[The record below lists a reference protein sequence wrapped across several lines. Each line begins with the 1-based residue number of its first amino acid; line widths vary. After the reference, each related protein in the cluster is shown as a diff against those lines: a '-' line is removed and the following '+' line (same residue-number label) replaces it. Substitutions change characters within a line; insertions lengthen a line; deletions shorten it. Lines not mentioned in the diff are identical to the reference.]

1 MKKIILYFFILMI
14 AGIFPASSQDAHYSQ
29 WLNTPLALN
38 PAMTGVFN
46 GKFRFSND
54 FRSQWSGITKAYTD
68 IHVSADLPVGRSLLR
83 NGQFFGV
90 GFMLAQN
97 RSGSDFFRQTIIQ
110 GSLSYTTPIDDGDN
124 FISVG
129 FQGGLNQNS
138 VDMSG
143 STWGSQWNGD
153 DFDPGASQDVPV
165 VSLEQFSF
173 VDLSAGVFWHYVP
186 DQYNFVYAGLAAS
199 HIGGENTSFFI
210 NEVYN
215 IHRRYT
221 VNVGSDI
228 STSDEH
234 QTWFS
239 PKALFMIQGSQKE
252 IAGGFSIKNKVRFK
266 SQYTNYQKELMFS
279 LGAYYRFADAVI
291 VAARFEYNN
300 LSIGLS
306 YDYTLSSLRKNAN
319 AGSAYEITIAILNP
333 LKRGEIRRNYNKMP
347 KFF

>member
-1 MKKIILYFFILMI
+1 MNKITYTLLVLLV
-14 AGIFPASSQDAHYSQ
+14 AGLIPARSQDAHYSQ

-46 GKFRFSND
+46 GKFRFTND

-68 IHVSADLPVGRSLLR
+68 IHVSVDVPVGRSLLR

-90 GFMLAQN
+90 GFMLIQN
-97 RSGSDFFRQTIIQ
+97 HSGDDMFRQTIIQ

-124 FISVG
+124 YISVG

-138 VDMSG
+138 VNMSN

-153 DFDPGASQDVPV
+153 DFDPGAGHGEN

-173 VDLSAGVFWHYVP
+173 VDMAAGVFWHYVP
-186 DQYNFVYAGLAAS
+186 DQYNFVYAGGS
-199 HIGGENTSFFI
+199 VGHVGGENTSFFI

-221 VNVGSDI
+221 VNIGSDLSI
-228 STSDEH
+228 NDQH
-234 QTWFS
+234 QSWFA
-239 PKALFMIQGSQKE
+239 PKLLFMLQGKQKE
-252 IAGGFSIKNKVRFK
+252 ITGGFSLKNKVRFK

-279 LGAYYRFADAVI
+279 LGAYYRFADAAI
-291 VAARFEYNN
+291 IAARFEYNN
-300 LSIGLS
+300 FSIGLS
-306 YDYTLSSLRKNAN
+306 YDYVLSSLHRNAN
-319 AGSAYEITIAILNP
+319 AGSAYEVTIAILNP
-333 LKRGEIRRNYNKMP
+333 LKRGEIRRNYNKLP

>member
-1 MKKIILYFFILMI
+1 MKKIVFTLFMLITGLLSVK
-14 AGIFPASSQDAHYSQ
+14 GQDVHYSQ

-68 IHVSADLPVGRSLLR
+68 IHVSADLPVAKALLR
-83 NGQFFGV
+83 NGQYFGV
-90 GFMLAQN
+90 GVMIQQN
-97 RSGSDFFRQTIIQ
+97 RSGTDIFRQTILQ
-110 GSLSYTTPIDDGDN
+110 ASLSYTTPIDDGDN
-124 FISVG
+124 YISVG

-138 VDMSG
+138 VNMTN

-153 DFDPGASQDVPV
+153 DYDPTVGYGEN

-173 VDLSAGVFWHYVP
+173 VDMSAGIFWHYVP
-186 DQYNFVYAGLAAS
+186 DQYNFVYAGGS
-199 HIGGENTSFFI
+199 VGHIGGENTSFYI

-221 VNVGSDI
+221 FNIGSDVAM
-228 STSDEH
+228 SDEH
-234 QTWFS
+234 QSWIC
-239 PKALFMIQGSQKE
+239 PKALVMVQGKQKE
-252 IAGGFSIKNKVRFK
+252 ITGGVAIKNKVRFK
-266 SQYTNYQKELMFS
+266 SQYTNYQKELNFT
-279 LGAYYRFADAVI
+279 LGAYYRFADAAI
-291 VAARFEYNN
+291 VMARFEYNN

-306 YDYTLSSLRKNAN
+306 YDYTLSSLHKNAN
-319 AGSAYEITIAILNP
+319 AGSAYEVTIAILNP
-333 LKRGEIRRNYNKMP
+333 LKRGEMRRNYNKMP

>member
-1 MKKIILYFFILMI
+1 MKKNLFSISVLMM
-14 AGIFPASSQDAHYSQ
+14 AGVMTASSQDAHFSQ
-29 WLNTPLALN
+29 WLNTPLTLN

-68 IHVSADLPVGRSLLR
+68 IHVSADLPVAKALLR

-90 GFMLAQN
+90 GFLLMQN
-97 RSGSDFFRQTIIQ
+97 RSGSNFFRQTIIQ
-110 GSLSYTTPIDDGDN
+110 GSLSYTTPIDEGDN
-124 FISVG
+124 YISIG

-138 VDMSG
+138 VNMTS

-153 DFDPGASQDVPV
+153 DYDPGSGNPEI

-173 VDLSAGVFWHYVP
+173 VDLSAGLFWHYVP
-186 DQYNFVYAGLAAS
+186 DQYNFVYAGAS
-199 HIGGENTSFFI
+199 VGHIGGENTSFYI
-210 NEVYN
+210 KEVYN

-221 VNVGSDI
+221 VNIGSDI
-228 STSDEH
+228 SMNDDH
-234 QTWFS
+234 QSWFA
-239 PKALFMIQGSQKE
+239 PKALFLLQGKQKE
-252 IAGGFSIKNKVRFK
+252 ITGGFSIKNKVRFK

-279 LGAYYRFADAVI
+279 LGAYYRFADAAI
-291 VAARFEYNN
+291 VSARFEYNN
-300 LSIGLS
+300 LSVGLS
-306 YDYTLSSLRKNAN
+306 YDYVLSSLHKNAN
-319 AGSAYEITIAILNP
+319 AGSAFEITISILNP

>member
-1 MKKIILYFFILMI
+1 MKKLIYFFIVLL
-14 AGIFPASSQDAHYSQ
+14 AGVIPASSQDVHFSQ
-29 WLNTPLALN
+29 WLNTPLTLN

-68 IHVSADLPVGRSLLR
+68 IHVSADLPVGKALLK

-90 GFMLAQN
+90 GFLLMQN
-97 RSGSDFFRQTIIQ
+97 RSGTDMFRQTILQ
-110 GSLSYTTPIDDGDN
+110 ASLSYTTPIDEGDN

-138 VDMSG
+138 VDMSK

-153 DFDPGASQDVPV
+153 NYDAASGFSEN
-165 VSLEQFSF
+165 VSLEQFSY

-186 DQYNFVYAGLAAS
+186 DQYNFVYAGLATG

-221 VNVGSDI
+221 FNIGSDI
-228 STSDEH
+228 STNDQHE
-234 QTWFS
+234 TWFS
-239 PKALFMIQGSQKE
+239 PKALFMLQGKQKE
-252 IAGGFSIKNKVRFK
+252 IMGGFSIKNKARFK

-279 LGAYYRFADAVI
+279 LGAYYRFADAVV
-291 VAARFEYNN
+291 VAARLEFNN
-300 LSIGLS
+300 LSVGLS
-306 YDYTLSSLRKNAN
+306 YDYVLSSLHKNAN

>member
-1 MKKIILYFFILMI
+1 MKKITFSLFILLTI
-14 AGIFPASSQDAHYSQ
+14 VLNEASSQDAHYSQ
-29 WLNTPLALN
+29 WLNAPLALN

-68 IHVSADLPVGRSLLR
+68 IHVSADLPVGKAVLK

-90 GFMLAQN
+90 GFMLQQN
-97 RSGSDFFRQTIIQ
+97 RSGTDHFMQTIVQ
-110 GSLSYTTPIDDGDN
+110 GSISYTTPLDDGDN

-129 FQGGLNQNS
+129 FQGGLNQNA
-138 VDMSG
+138 VNMTN

-153 DFDPGASQDVPV
+153 DYDPASGYGEN

-173 VDLSAGVFWHYVP
+173 VDMAAGVFWHYVP
-186 DQYNFVYAGLAAS
+186 DQYNFVYAGGS
-199 HIGGENTSFFI
+199 VGHVSGENTSFFI
-210 NEVYN
+210 SEVYN

-221 VNVGSDI
+221 INIGSELATNDQ
-228 STSDEH
+228 H
-234 QTWFS
+234 QSWFA
-239 PKALFMIQGSQKE
+239 PKLLFMLQGKQKE
-252 IAGGFSIKNKVRFK
+252 ITGGFSLKSKVRFK

-279 LGAYYRFADAVI
+279 LGAYYRFADAAI
-291 VAARFEYNN
+291 IAARFEYNN

-306 YDYTLSSLRKNAN
+306 YDYVLSSLHKNAN

>member
-1 MKKIILYFFILMI
+1 MNKIILSISVLTLFAIV
-14 AGIFPASSQDAHYSQ
+14 PATSQDAHYSQ
-29 WLNTPLALN
+29 WVNTPLTVN

-68 IHVSADLPVGRSLLR
+68 IHVSVDVPVGRALLR

-90 GFMLAQN
+90 GFLLMQN
-97 RSGSDFFRQTIIQ
+97 RSGSDFFRQTILQ
-110 GSLSYTTPIDDGDN
+110 GSLSYTTPIDEGDN

-138 VDMSG
+138 VNMSG

-153 DFDPGASQDVPV
+153 DFDPSSGYSEN

-221 VNVGSDI
+221 FNVGSDI
-228 STSDEH
+228 SVTDEH
-234 QTWFS
+234 QNWFA
-239 PKALFMIQGSQKE
+239 PKAIVMLQGKQKE
-252 IAGGFSIKNKVRFK
+252 ITGGFSIKNKLRFK
-266 SQYTNYQKELMFS
+266 SQYTNYQKEVMFS

-291 VAARFEYNN
+291 IAGRFEYNN
-300 LSIGLS
+300 FSVGLS
-306 YDYTLSSLRKNAN
+306 YDYTLSSLHKNAN

-333 LKRGEIRRNYNKMP
+333 LKRGEIRRNFNKMP